1 MRNHRGVI
9 SLSVP
14 SPGSAAI
21 SLTDRSTM
29 LSLFVALCFFISGAA
44 GLVYELLWLRLIDKI
59 IGSAPFAVST
69 VLSVFMA
76 GMALGSYL
84 AGRAADRFTS
94 RAALL
99 RVYGKL
105 EMGIGICALTVPA
118 AIGLLQPVYHA
129 LYDRLLTHFWCYQAA
144 AFAGCTLVLL
154 VPAALMG
161 ATMPILCR
169 YYVLGLGHIGTR
181 TGRLYGLNTAGAAL
195 GVLLC
200 GFVLIRTLG
209 VWMSLLLFAAV
220 NIAVGLSCILLSR
233 MPFAEDSTEQMQDTA
248 KGKTAAFSMIY
259 YKKPDFSEKSAF
271 FCTYAMHSRSMQWGL
286 GLFAVSGFCA
296 MAYQVLWTR
305 ILGLVAGPTA
315 YCFTLV
321 VAAFIIGL
329 ALGSIFSGPLA
340 DKSEN
345 TLVWLAAAQI
355 GAALAALAVSQF
367 LGSSQFLFAKLIHAF
382 EKDFSHLILAQSL
395 LLFAVLLLPTLFMG
409 AAFPL
414 VNRICVPSIKH
425 MGRSLGRAYALNTL
439 GALSGSFVAG
449 FVLIPW
455 LGKENGLRLIIGIQ
469 FTAACLALMH
479 TMMHTLPAKKRFA
492 LAGFF
497 CAGLLLLSHYPCWR
511 TDLLSRGW
519 YRDFSAMETEL
530 ERTSWTQALWKGSE
544 RIAGQRQG
552 LEVVFQGEGVSGFT
566 TVEKEIN
573 SLGTV
578 EYAMFNSGKA
588 DASSHGDRSTQTLS
602 AHIPMLFH
610 PNAQNVMVLGLASG
624 MTPGEVLLYPV
635 KKLDIAE
642 INEQVVKACKKF
654 FSPFNNH
661 CLDDPRTRLI
671 LQDGRNHLALTRES
685 YDVII
690 SEPSNPWM
698 AGLAN
703 LYSLEFFQLARQRLT
718 PGGFFAQW
726 IQAYE
731 MDWETFCLLG
741 RTFAAVFPQGS
752 LMKVGPVDY
761 LLLGFT
767 DPKGF
772 DWQAA
777 QRHLAFAQKS
787 QNIVFPGTD
796 FLVHLILTED
806 LEELFGS
813 GPLHTDNM
821 PRLEFAAP
829 MKLSSGTLN
838 IDRAAAGHRRL
849 SAQTQRISDAA
860 DRMQSLL
867 DLAEFAASAHV
878 PMFNVLRWQKLN
890 PAQQARYQS
899 AVEDYCSRIPVPS
912 YDIFSEPG
920 LKICCAE
927 VQISAIGRKISA
939 DDSHPID
946 HYNLGLALVAAE
958 RKSDALSSL
967 HRAVSLDPDFE
978 PAVLA
983 LGLVLAENGELDE
996 AARFLSHAVSL
1007 GPGKA
1012 EPYKYLGMVELRRG
1026 AADMAANHL
1035 SAAWALAPDDP
1046 VILSELG
1053 IALMHQGKNRN
1064 AAFYLAKAVEHNPQ
1078 DDESRYYLELAR
1090 RNMEEE
1096 EQILTAQ

>member
-1 MRNHRGVI
+1 MESAAENGMRNHRGAI
-9 SLSVP
+9 TLSVP
-14 SPGSAAI
+14 SSGRAAI
-21 SLTDRSTM
+21 SASDHSTM
-29 LSLFVALCFFISGAA
+29 LSRFVALCFFLSGAA
-44 GLVYELLWLRLIDKI
+44 GLVYELLWLRLIDKV

-76 GMALGSYL
+76 GMAIGSYL
-84 AGRAADRFTS
+84 AGRIADRVTS
-94 RAALL
+94 KAALL
-99 RVYGKL
+99 SLYGKL
-105 EMGIGICALTVPA
+105 EMGIGICALAVPA

-129 LYDRLLTHFWCYQAA
+129 LYDRLLTQFWCYQVS
-144 AFAGCTLVLL
+144 AFAGCALVLL
-154 VPAALMG
+154 VPAGLMG
-161 ATMPILCR
+161 ATLPILCR

-209 VWMSLLLFAAV
+209 VWMSLGLFAAV
-220 NIAVGLSCILLSR
+220 NITVGLSCLLFSR
-233 MPFAEDSTEQMQDTA
+233 MQRDEENRPYRAVQMQDRA
-248 KGKTAAFSMIY
+248 KGKTALSPRQNREM
-259 YKKPDFSEKSAF
+259 
-271 FCTYAMHSRSMQWGL
+271 RWGL
-286 GLFAVSGFCA
+286 ALFAVSGFCA
-296 MAYQVLWTR
+296 MACEVFWTR
-305 ILGLVAGPTA
+305 LLGLVAGPTA

-340 DKSEN
+340 DKSPN
-345 TLVWLAAAQI
+345 SLALLAASQI
-355 GAALAALAVSQF
+355 GSALAALAVSQF
-367 LGSSQFLFAKLIHAF
+367 LGSSQFLFAKLIHTF
-382 EKDFSHLILAQSL
+382 EKDFSHLILAQSV
-395 LLFAVLLLPTLFMG
+395 LLFAVLLIPTLFLG

-414 VNRICVPSIKH
+414 VNRICVPSLNR
-425 MGRSLGRAYALNTL
+425 MGRSLGRAYALNTV
-439 GALSGSFVAG
+439 GALIGSFAAG

-469 FTAACLALMH
+469 FAAACLALIH
-479 TMMHTLPAKKRFA
+479 TIPAKTGKRAAFA
-492 LAGFF
+492 GILCAGF
-497 CAGLLLLSHYPCWR
+497 LLLFHYPSWH

-530 ERTSWTQALWKGSE
+530 ERTSWAEALWKGAE
-544 RIAGQRQG
+544 RIARQRRG

-566 TVEKEIN
+566 TVEKEIT

-578 EYAMFNSGKA
+578 EYALFNSGKA

-602 AHIPMLFH
+602 AHIPLLFH

-642 INEQVVKACKKF
+642 INEQVVTACKKF

-671 LQDGRNHLALTRES
+671 LQDGRNHLSLTREF

-698 AGLAN
+698 AGMAN
-703 LYSLEFFQLARQRLT
+703 LYSLEFFQLARQRLH

-741 RTFAAVFPQGS
+741 RTFAAVFPQGA
-752 LMKVGPVDY
+752 LVKVGPVDY

-767 DPKGF
+767 DPKGL

-777 QRHLAFAQKS
+777 QHNLAFAQKS
-787 QNIVFPGTD
+787 QNVVFPGTD

-806 LEELFGS
+806 LGELFGQ

-829 MKLSSGTLN
+829 MKLSSKTLN
-838 IDRAAAGHRRL
+838 IDMAAAGHRRL
-849 SAQTQRISDAA
+849 SAETRRISDAA
-860 DRMQSLL
+860 DGIQSLL
-867 DLAEFAASAHV
+867 ELVEFSASAHV
-878 PMFNVLRWQKLN
+878 PLFNVLPLQKLS
-890 PAQQARYQS
+890 PEQQARYQ
-899 AVEDYCSRIPVPS
+899 AAAADYCSRVPVPS
-912 YDIFSEPG
+912 YDIFRERE
-920 LKICCAE
+920 LKVICAQ
-927 VQISAIGRKISA
+927 VQAGAIGRKLSA
-939 DDSHPID
+939 DDSNSID
-946 HYNLGLALVAAE
+946 HYNMGLALVAAE
-958 RKSDALSSL
+958 RKSEAVHSL
-967 HRAVSLDPDFE
+967 RRAVSLEPDCE

-996 AARFLSHAVSL
+996 AARFLSRAVSL
-1007 GPGKA
+1007 RPGRA
-1012 EPYKYLGMVELRRG
+1012 DPHKYLGMVELRRG
-1026 AADMAANHL
+1026 EVDSAVKHL
-1035 SAAWALAPDDP
+1035 SSARSLAPEDP
-1046 VILSELG
+1046 AVLSELG

-1064 AAFYLAKAVEHNPQ
+1064 AAFYLAKAVEHNPH
-1078 DDESRYYLELAR
+1078 DNESRRYLELAR
-1090 RNMEEE
+1090 RKLEKEESDMP
-1096 EQILTAQ
+1096 